1 VIRADARRR
10 VLASSTQAG
19 DNAAIEACKDF
30 SMKLCRYDDD
40 QLGVV
45 RGDLVH
51 DVTPAQT
58 EMRKSAPYAMRGD
71 AVIAALPQ
79 WRERLELFAEK
90 SPGRKLAD
98 VKLLPPV
105 ARPTKL
111 SCAPTNY
118 QAHINEMTAAAAQP
132 GSQVATT
139 QSAKIGEAGMFIKA
153 NSALVGPSQ
162 GIAIRFPDRR
172 NDHEVELV
180 MVIGKSGSD
189 IPRVHA
195 LEHVA
200 GYCLGLDITVR
211 GREDRSFRKSID
223 SYAVAGPWLVTA
235 DEISDPD
242 ALPLSLQ
249 VNGEM
254 RQNSNTNMLIYD
266 CRRLI
271 EFASSF
277 YTLYPGDLIYTGT
290 PEGVGP
296 VRPGDMLVCRSSPVL
311 GELRIAVR
319 AHEPSALTD
328 RAGVHAEA

>member
-1 VIRADARRR
+1 
-10 VLASSTQAG
+10 
-19 DNAAIEACKDF
+19 
-30 SMKLCRYDDD
+30 MKLCRYDDD
-40 QLGVV
+40 RLGVV

-51 DVTPAQT
+51 DVTSAQT
-58 EMRKSAPYAMRGD
+58 EIRNHAPYAMQGD
-71 AVIAALPQ
+71 AVTAALPQ
-79 WRERLELFAEK
+79 WRERLE
-90 SPGRKLAD
+90 RLAD
-98 VKLLPPV
+98 QAPGKKLSQVRLLAPV

-132 GSQVATT
+132 GSQVVTT
-139 QSAKIGEAGMFIKA
+139 QSAKIGEAGMFLKA
-153 NSALVGPSQ
+153 NSALVGPAD

-180 MVIGKSGSD
+180 LVIGKPGSD
-189 IPRVHA
+189 ISRSRA
-195 LEHVA
+195 LDHVA
-200 GYCLGLDITVR
+200 AYCLGLDMTVR

-223 SYAVAGPWLVTA
+223 SYAIAGPWLVTA

-242 ALPLSLQ
+242 ALPLSLE
-249 VNGEM
+249 VNGET
-254 RQNSNTNMLIYD
+254 RQSSNTKMLIYD

-296 VRPGDMLVCRSSPVL
+296 VNPGDTIVCRSSPVL

-319 AHEPSALTD
+319 AHDASSAPD
-328 RAGVHAEA
+328 DVRVGVEA